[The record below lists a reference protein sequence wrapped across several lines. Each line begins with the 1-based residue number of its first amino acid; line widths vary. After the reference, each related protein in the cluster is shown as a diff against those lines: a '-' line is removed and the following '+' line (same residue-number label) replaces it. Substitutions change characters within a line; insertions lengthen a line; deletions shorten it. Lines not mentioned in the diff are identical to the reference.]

1 MSMQE
6 FKILGHIDLPERKI
20 KPEEY
25 RELLENK
32 MLEIGN
38 EVNEQFGYKFL
49 DKGGNILMAEHQDLV
64 DDENFVVGLEEE
76 WANRQYK
83 TVEEWR
89 KSKDRNPATITEMA
103 VTLVLHRLLSDRFI
117 VARASTFDD
126 YKYGVD
132 NVLIDKKTGAVV
144 CGFDE
149 VLGYEGDDG
158 GEKKDEKI
166 KKSLAHGGTSLKY
179 GATIEDGKIKRQ
191 ELKNIPTFYLS
202 LSKEELSS
210 LLKDLK
216 SNNQATENEKHL
228 VLKMLSSLDK
238 QYSEAKDI
246 ASNQVLKENLDKFAD
261 SFEII
266 KQEINKN

>member
-1 MSMQE
+1 MQE

-20 KPEEY
+20 RPEEY

-32 MLEIGN
+32 MLEIGS

-49 DKGGNILMAEHQDLV
+49 DKSGSILMADTPDSAKDQ
-64 DDENFVVGLEEE
+64 NFVVGLETD

-89 KSKDRNPATITEMA
+89 KSKDKNPSTITEMA
-103 VTLVLHRLLSDRFI
+103 VTLVLHRLLRDRFI
-117 VARASTFDD
+117 VARASTYDD
-126 YKYGVD
+126 YVYGVD
-132 NVLIDKKTGAVV
+132 NVLIDKQTGAVV

-158 GEKKDEKI
+158 GDKKDEKM
-166 KKSLAHGGTSLKY
+166 KKSLAEGGSSLKY
-179 GATIEDGKIKRQ
+179 GATIEEGKIKRQ
-191 ELKNIPTFYLS
+191 ELKHIPTFYLS
-202 LSKEELSS
+202 LSKDDLSN

-216 SNNQATENEKHL
+216 AHNEPTENEKYL
-228 VLKMLSSLDK
+228 ALKMLSSLDK
-238 QYSEAKDI
+238 QYYEAKEI
-246 ASNQVLKENLDKFAD
+246 AVNQILQENLDKFAG
-261 SFEII
+261 SLEAI

>member
-1 MSMQE
+1 MQE

-25 RELLENK
+25 REFLENK
-32 MLEIGN
+32 LAEIGT

-49 DKGGNILMAEHQDLV
+49 DESGNILMAEHPDLEQDKKTV
-64 DDENFVVGLEEE
+64 ASREEN
-76 WANRQYK
+76 WAREQYK

-89 KSKDRNPATITEMA
+89 RSRDKNSSTITEMA
-103 VTLVLHRLLSDRFI
+103 ITLSLHRLLSDRFI

-126 YKYGVD
+126 YEHGVD
-132 NVLIDKKTGAVV
+132 NVLIDKETGAVV

-158 GEKKDEKI
+158 GEKKDKKI
-166 KKSLAHGGTSLKY
+166 KKSLASGGTSLKY
-179 GATIEDGKIKRQ
+179 GATIEDGQIKRQ

-202 LSKEELSS
+202 LSKEDLNI

-216 SNNQATENEKHL
+216 VGGEPTENEKNL
-228 VLKMLSSLDK
+228 VLKMLNSLDK
-238 QYSEAKDI
+238 QYNDAKEI
-246 ASNQVLKENLDKFAD
+246 AINQVLQENLDKF
-261 SFEII
+261 SGSLEVI
-266 KQEINKN
+266 KNQINK